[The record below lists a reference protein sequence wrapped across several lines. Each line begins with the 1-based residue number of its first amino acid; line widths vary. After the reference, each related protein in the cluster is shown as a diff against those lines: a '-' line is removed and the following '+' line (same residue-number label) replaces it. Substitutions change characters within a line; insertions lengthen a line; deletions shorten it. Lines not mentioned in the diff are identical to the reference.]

1 MKSQDCEIG
10 RSTLIGHL
18 PPVVYIGAQ
27 SWGIGSDV
35 MIGKIREA
43 AKSRRII
50 WTKSWIDTRRSLRAS
65 DQYFATTSVGFA
77 SCLEEQS

>member
-10 RSTLIGHL
+10 RSTLIGIL

-35 MIGKIREA
+35 MIGKIRGA

-50 WTKSWIDTRRSLRAS
+50 WTKSWIDTRRPLRAS
-65 DQYFATTSVGFA
+65 DQYLLSPALGLPLV
-77 SCLEEQS
+77 